1 MNHSASLMN
10 LSKLIFNPRNAG
22 VRQDI
27 ARPYELHRTLHRGVE
42 HAPND
47 NRLLFRIE
55 PEGGGRRPVVLVQ
68 SAKAVP
74 DWTPLLAN
82 GYLLEAY
89 GPKPLEPALRIGQ
102 RLAFRLTANP
112 TKKVAGKRI
121 PLSHAVRQHK
131 EDRTYWHWLHR
142 KAEQHG
148 FTVLAARDAPFR
160 TASNRRKKQ
169 RYDKAEIPHFG
180 VRFDGVLEVTDSD
193 RLLEAIRQG
202 IGPAKAFGFGL
213 LSLAPAR

>member
-1 MNHSASLMN
+1 MY
-10 LSKLIFNPRNAG
+10 LSKLFLNPRNAG
-22 VRQDI
+22 ARRDV
-27 ARPYELHRTLHRGVE
+27 ARPYELHRTLQRGVE
-42 HAPND
+42 HTPNG

-55 PEGGGRRPVVLVQ
+55 PEGGRRRPVVLVQ
-68 SAKAVP
+68 SAEAVP

-82 GYLLEAY
+82 SYLLEAH
-89 GPKPLEPALRIGQ
+89 GPKPFEPVLRMGQ

-121 PLSHAVRQHK
+121 PLSHAIRQHK

-148 FTVLAARDAPFR
+148 FKVLTARDAPFR
-160 TASNRRKKQ
+160 TASNRRKKPC
-169 RYDKAEIPHFG
+169 YDKAEIPHFG

-193 RLLEAIRQG
+193 RLLEAIQQG
-202 IGPAKAFGFGL
+202 IGSAKAFGFGL